1 MWVLRGSGMKSVPSI
16 IVVMAVVASASGDDW
31 PQWMGPNRDAV
42 WAETGIVDKFPEGG
56 PKVVWRKEI
65 GSGYSGPAVTG
76 GRVYVMD
83 YVTKDNFKRDNFAR
97 MRLDG
102 DERVV
107 CLDAEKGDILWK
119 HSYPRKY
126 TISYPCGPRCTP
138 TVSEGKVYALG
149 AEGNLW
155 CLNAS
160 DGKVVWSKDFVKDYK
175 AKTPIWGFT
184 SHPLVDG
191 KKLICVVGGPS
202 AEVVAFD
209 KDDGKELWKS
219 LSSKEQG
226 YSPPTM
232 IEAGG
237 VRQLLIWHAE
247 SLNGID
253 PETGKPYWS
262 VPLAPRQAM
271 GIMAPRKDGEYLYA
285 GAVFGTAVALKLD
298 SSKPA
303 VTEAWRGVE
312 NMKGKGLYPMNMTPF
327 VENGVMYGVD
337 QPGQLRAVKIETG
350 EQLWQSWKPVTGKEE
365 SKPVFC
371 GTAFVVK
378 NGDRF
383 FIFNELGELIIAKMD
398 PKSFQEI
405 GRAKLL
411 EPTGVAFGRSV
422 VWSHPAFAEK
432 HCFVRNDKEIICVS
446 LAK

>member
-1 MWVLRGSGMKSVPSI
+1 MKPKLSLMVAATMISV
-16 IVVMAVVASASGDDW
+16 AVADDW

-42 WAETGIVDKFPEGG
+42 WAESGIIDKFPEGG
-56 PKVVWRKEI
+56 PKVLWRTPI
-65 GSGYSGPAVTG
+65 GSGYSGPSVAE

-83 YVTKDNFKRDNFAR
+83 YVTKDNIKRDNFVR

-119 HSYPRKY
+119 HAYPRKY
-126 TISYPCGPRCTP
+126 TISYPSGPRCTP

-155 CLNAS
+155 CLSAA
-160 DGKVVWSKDFVKDYK
+160 DGKVIWSKDFAKDYK
-175 AKTPIWGFT
+175 VKTPIWGFA

-191 KKLICVVGGPS
+191 KKLICVVGGEN

-209 KDDGKELWKS
+209 KDTGKEIWKA
-219 LSSKEQG
+219 LSSKEPG
-226 YSPPTM
+226 YCPPTM

-237 VRQLLIWHAE
+237 VRQLLIWRAE
-247 SLNGID
+247 GLDSVD

-271 GIMAPRKDGEYLYA
+271 GIMAPRKDGDYLYA
-285 GAVFGTAVALKLD
+285 GAVWGTAVALKLD
-298 SSKPA
+298 PSKPA
-303 VTEAWRGVE
+303 VTEAWRGVG

-327 VENGVMYGVD
+327 VEKGAMYGVD
-337 QPGQLRAVKIETG
+337 HSGQMRAVKIDTG
-350 EQLWQSWKPVTGKEE
+350 EQLWESWLPVTGKEK
-365 SKPVFC
+365 SKPVYC

-378 NGDRF
+378 NGDQF
-383 FIFNELGELIIAKMD
+383 FIFNDLGELIIAKMD
-398 PKSFQEI
+398 AKGYQEI

-411 EPTGVAFGRSV
+411 EPTGMAYGRSV
-422 VWSHPAFAEK
+422 VWSHPAFAGK
-432 HCFVRNDKEIICVS
+432 RCYVRNDKEIICVS

>member
-1 MWVLRGSGMKSVPSI
+1 MKLMSSLMVAATM
-16 IVVMAVVASASGDDW
+16 VTVAVADDW

-42 WAETGIVDKFPEGG
+42 WAESGIIDKFPEGG
-56 PKVVWRKEI
+56 PKVLWRTPI
-65 GSGYSGPAVTG
+65 GSGYSGPAVTA

-83 YVTKDNFKRDNFAR
+83 YVTKDNIKRDNFVR

-107 CLDAEKGDILWK
+107 CLDAEKGDIVWK

-126 TISYPCGPRCTP
+126 TISYPSGPRCTP

-155 CLNAS
+155 CLNAA
-160 DGKVVWSKDFVKDYK
+160 DGKEIWSKDFAKDYK
-175 AKTPIWGFT
+175 VKSPTWGFA

-191 KKLICVVGGPS
+191 KKLICVVGGEN

-209 KDDGKELWKS
+209 KDTGKEIWKA
-219 LSSKEQG
+219 LSSKEPG
-226 YSPPTM
+226 YCPPTM

-237 VRQLLIWHAE
+237 VRQLLIWRAE
-247 SLNGID
+247 GLDSLD
-253 PETGKPYWS
+253 PETGKSYWS
-262 VPLAPRQAM
+262 VPLAPRFAM

-285 GAVFGTAVALKLD
+285 GAVWGAAVALKLD
-298 SSKPA
+298 PSKPA
-303 VTEAWRGVE
+303 VTEAWRGIE

-327 VENGVMYGVD
+327 VEKGVIYGVD
-337 QPGQLRAVKIETG
+337 QPGQMRAVKIDTG
-350 EQLWQSWKPVTGKEE
+350 EQLWESWLPVTGKEK
-365 SKPVFC
+365 SKQVYC

-398 PKSFQEI
+398 PKGYQEI

-411 EPTGVAFGRSV
+411 EPTGVTSGRSI
-422 VWSHPAFAEK
+422 VWSHPAFADK
-432 HCFVRNDKEIICVS
+432 RCYVRNDKEIICVS